1 MKKWRDAE
9 NGARSRRQEE
19 RQKMAGSTPSLTL
32 TGAQPVG
39 NAPPAATGGKKPQ
52 LRILWRISLAHFLND
67 MFTSVVPALLPL
79 VQKLLGLAYVQ
90 VGVVVMVANVTSSLL
105 QPVVGAWTDRRPL
118 PQLMPVAFLVTGA
131 GLVALA
137 VTESYGELLA
147 AVALIGIGSAVF
159 HPESSRVAHLAA
171 GTRKGLAQAI
181 FQVGGN
187 AGQAV
192 GPLLVPLLFLPF
204 GLYGGFGLAAVTA
217 FGAAVLVPVARWMRM
232 RSPQRAE
239 GTAAA
244 SPRAAYGALALL
256 VAVVT
261 MRSWIHSGV
270 ASFAPLY
277 QVDVLNVSLSEAEVN
292 LFLFLFAGALGTFL
306 GGPLSDRIG
315 RKNVVLTS
323 MIGAVP
329 FLLLLP
335 YTTGAWTSFVLFLLG
350 LVSLCSF
357 AVTVVYAQQLVPGRV
372 GMVSGLMIG
381 LAIGAGGI
389 GSALLGVVAD
399 RWGLDALLRG
409 MVLLPLIGFLLA
421 LPLPDDRRL
430 ER

>member
-1 MKKWRDAE
+1 
-9 NGARSRRQEE
+9 
-19 RQKMAGSTPSLTL
+19 MADPTQSIPL
-32 TGAQPVG
+32 TGPQPVA
-39 NAPPAATGGKKPQ
+39 NAPQADVGGEKPQ
-52 LRILWRISLAHFLND
+52 LRILWRISLAHLLND
-67 MFTSVVPALLPL
+67 MLTSVVPALLPL
-79 VQKLLGLAYVQ
+79 VQKLLGLTYAQ

-118 PQLMPVAFLVTGA
+118 PQLMPVAFLVTGC

-137 VTESYGELLA
+137 GTASFAQLLV
-147 AVALIGIGSAVF
+147 AVSLIGIGSAVF

-192 GPLLVPLLFLPF
+192 GPLLVPFVFLPF
-204 GLYGGFGLAAVTA
+204 GLQGGWGLAAAAAV
-217 FGAAVLVPVARWMRM
+217 GAAVLVPVARWMRR
-232 RSPQRAE
+232 RSQQRALRV
-239 GTAAA
+239 APAVQ
-244 SPRAAYGALALL
+244 PAAYGTLVLL

-270 ASFAPLY
+270 SSFVPLY
-277 QVDVLNVSLSEAEVN
+277 QVDVRGVSIMEAEVN

-315 RKNVVLTS
+315 RKNVVVAS

-335 YTTGAWTSFVLFLLG
+335 YASGVWSALVLFLLG
-350 LVSLCSF
+350 LISLSSF

-389 GSALLGVVAD
+389 GATVLGMVAD
-399 RWGLDALLRG
+399 RWGLDALLQG
-409 MVLLPLIGFLLA
+409 MVLLPLIGLFLA
-421 LPLPDDRRL
+421 LPLPDDRRPT
-430 ER
+430 R